1 MSCDRIEGLLS
12 LFLYGEL
19 SFEEEEAVHQHL
31 EECPLCR
38 TALERTQALHRTLD
52 RAEAPPPADLLADC
66 RTKLRQELEL
76 GRPRRSLA
84 GRVWDWLGQPA
95 PPGLLR
101 PAGALA
107 LVALGFFAARLMP
120 TAPSKGPVDPSPAT
134 TTVRYL
140 QPDAAGGVRIGVA
153 ETRQRVLSG
162 SLGEADIQQL
172 LLAAAQDASDPGLRL
187 DSVDILQ
194 SHGPSPA
201 VRQALL
207 QAVQSDPNDGV
218 RLKAIQGL
226 KPYAADAQT
235 RSVLSRA
242 LLSDSNVGVR
252 SQAIDLLVQQKGAAL
267 AGVLQQ
273 AMQTEDDGYI
283 LLRCRK
289 ALEEMNASVAPF

>member
-153 ETRQRVLSG
+153 ETCQRVLSG
-162 SLGEADIQQL
+162 SL
-172 LLAAAQDASDPGLRL
+172 
-187 DSVDILQ
+187 
-194 SHGPSPA
+194 
-201 VRQALL
+201 
-207 QAVQSDPNDGV
+207 
-218 RLKAIQGL
+218 
-226 KPYAADAQT
+226 
-235 RSVLSRA
+235 
-242 LLSDSNVGVR
+242 
-252 SQAIDLLVQQKGAAL
+252 
-267 AGVLQQ
+267 
-273 AMQTEDDGYI
+273 
-283 LLRCRK
+283 
-289 ALEEMNASVAPF
+289 